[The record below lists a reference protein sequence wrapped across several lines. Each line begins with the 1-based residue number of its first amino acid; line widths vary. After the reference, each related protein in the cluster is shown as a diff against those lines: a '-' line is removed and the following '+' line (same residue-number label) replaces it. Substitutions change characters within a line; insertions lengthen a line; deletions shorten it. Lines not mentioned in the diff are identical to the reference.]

1 MASLRSLN
9 RALALLD
16 HLAEHHGRHGGQ
28 VALRV
33 ADVADLLGVDKST
46 ASRLAATLE
55 ARGYL
60 QRDPVSRRYALG
72 AKVRP
77 AAPPDGWVRDL
88 VQRAGPVVAD
98 LADVTGECAHVAVL
112 DGGAVRIVED
122 VVARAE
128 GLQVRAGVGR
138 SMPLHCTALGKC
150 FLAFTDVERPP
161 DLVAFTPHTVTDAS
175 DLARH
180 LEAVRRAGY
189 ALDDEEHEPGVR
201 CLAVPVRDAAGGVV
215 ASLGIS
221 APRLRLHDED
231 LAAVARSV
239 HRAAADLTRALDARR
254 PSGARPDARRA
265 GPVTN
270 P

>member
-1 MASLRSLN
+1 MTSLRSLN

-16 HLAEHHGRHGGQ
+16 HLAERHARGEGL
-28 VALRV
+28 VAVRV
-33 ADVADLLGVDKST
+33 ADVAQLLAVDKST

-77 AAPPDGWVRDL
+77 AAPPDAWVRDL
-88 VQRAGPVVAD
+88 RRRAGSAVAD

-112 DGGAVRIVED
+112 DGDAVRIVED
-122 VVARAE
+122 VVARVE

-150 FLAFTDVERPP
+150 FLAFTDVAPPTELTAHTPRTATDVATLER
-161 DLVAFTPHTVTDAS
+161 
-175 DLARH
+175 DLAS
-180 LEAVRRAGY
+180 VRRRGF

-201 CLAVPVRDAAGGVV
+201 CLAAPVRDVEGTVV

-221 APRLRLHDED
+221 APRLRLQDED
-231 LAAVARSV
+231 VTAVARSV
-239 HRAAADLTRALDARR
+239 RRAASELTHTLGAMRRPHDVGNGGHADSLTR
-254 PSGARPDARRA
+254 P
-265 GPVTN
+265 
-270 P
+270 